1 MIAEKDFKIMVP
13 YDDYNALVNDAA
25 KLVSVIG
32 ILETEFP
39 DDTCQLIALKSILGI
54 KDPEPEPEPDDPDNT
69 DPSDPGTDPSDPG
82 DGGATSDPVDPSS
95 GDPTP

>member
-13 YDDYNALVNDAA
+13 YDDYNSLVNDAA

-32 ILETEFP
+32 ILETKFP

-54 KDPEPEPEPDDPDNT
+54 KDPKPEPEPEPDDPDNT

-82 DGGATSDPVDPSS
+82 DGGAT
-95 GDPTP
+95 DPTTP